1 MKWNSYVIRLT
12 GTFIGLI
19 VGLLVWYI
27 GEWFSRL
34 SPLAQLEGCSFR
46 ECPFPW
52 KCVRDGGKRRYLRC
66 APHVHPAF
74 RPSAVP
80 PGCCSHGSMWWSFPV
95 RFLNP
100 SCPPVYYCPHRRIL
114 LDRWPPASHLQ
125 CWNWLE
131 VAWKRWTLVMIGMS
145 PVNVLRYSH
154 QREARLRC
162 VFYCDAIP
170 CQICS

>member
-27 GEWFSRL
+27 GGWFSRL
-34 SPLAQLEGCSFR
+34 SPLARLEGRSFR
-46 ECPFPW
+46 EWAFPW
-52 KCVRDGGKRRYLRC
+52 KCVRDGRKRRCLHC
-66 APHVHPAF
+66 AYHVHPAF
-74 RPSAVP
+74 RSSAVP

-100 SCPPVYYCPHRRIL
+100 SYPQSTAALIVGYSWVDGHLPVISNVGIG
-114 LDRWPPASHLQ
+114 WP
-125 CWNWLE
+125 

-145 PVNVLRYSH
+145 SVNVLRYSH
-154 QREARLRC
+154 QRETRLRC